1 MKKKKSYEIKE
12 IFVYRTEESGKE
24 SHFSIITTGDKND
37 SDNIKII
44 DGKRKKRVRLIY
56 EYKELFLKKL
66 VLSFK

>member
-56 EYKELFLKKL
+56 EYKELLFEEIGII
-66 VLSFK
+66 F